1 MSSTGKTP
9 TPDAYM
15 KGGNG
20 LRGTDRQRSMLS
32 NPHDEDSA
40 SRIPL
45 VYQRIVVAL
54 FVVGMSVA
62 VLFVAFQH
70 WRRGS
75 FVMGTSMVWLAIA
88 RATCDS
94 ETLGVLSVRSRR
106 FDVVFCFTVGL
117 VVLYLAVSMDA
128 MVG

>member
-1 MSSTGKTP
+1 MSGTGKTP
-9 TPDAYM
+9 IPDAYV
-15 KGGNG
+15 KWGNH
-20 LRGTDRQRSMLS
+20 LRGKTAQKSMLS
-32 NPHDEDSA
+32 NPHDGDFVSP
-40 SRIPL
+40 IPL

-62 VLFVAFQH
+62 ALFVAFEH

-75 FVMGTSMVWLAIA
+75 FVMGASMVWLAIA

-106 FDVVFCFTVGL
+106 FDVAFCFGVGL

-128 MVG
+128 MAG

>member
-1 MSSTGKTP
+1 MMRIP
-9 TPDAYM
+9 
-15 KGGNG
+15 
-20 LRGTDRQRSMLS
+20 
-32 NPHDEDSA
+32 A

-128 MVG
+128 MAG